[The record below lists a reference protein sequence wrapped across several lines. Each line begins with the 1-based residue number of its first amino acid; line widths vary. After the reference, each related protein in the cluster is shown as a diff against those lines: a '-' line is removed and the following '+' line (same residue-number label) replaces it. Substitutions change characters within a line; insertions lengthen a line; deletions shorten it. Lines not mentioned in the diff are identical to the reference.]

1 MVGKIIQF
9 TTTFMKKLDKL
20 KRSCARDSGSG
31 SVLRVICVY
40 ARGIRFICLQMIYEI
55 FINYMTEI
63 LSLRLEITVC
73 TLVEIDFPVPDR
85 LP

>member
-1 MVGKIIQF
+1 
-9 TTTFMKKLDKL
+9 MKKTGQLVFTRNQEVSGFSCISECIGEVRISIWNKL

-40 ARGIRFICLQMIYEI
+40 ARGIRFICLQ
-55 FINYMTEI
+55 
-63 LSLRLEITVC
+63 
-73 TLVEIDFPVPDR
+73 VEINFPVPDR